1 MDLSNLNWYSTVISL
16 LALIVTYCI
25 VEPLKVAISELKSSV
40 DDLKVEMKL
49 NRQTIQSLEQRHVR
63 IEEQVKT
70 LFSENDVQNDRLKEL
85 ERRCNCTCSDCT
97 NK

>member
-1 MDLSNLNWYSTVISL
+1 MEFGNLNWYSTVISL
-16 LALIVTYCI
+16 LALVVTYCI
-25 VEPLKVAISELKSSV
+25 VEPLKVAISELKASV

-85 ERRCNCTCSDCT
+85 ERKCNCSCSECT

>member
-1 MDLSNLNWYSTVISL
+1 MGLDLNWYSTVISL

-25 VEPLKVAISELKSSV
+25 VEPLKTAISELKLSI

-49 NRQTIQSLEQRHVR
+49 NRQAIQSLEQRHAR

-70 LFSENDVQNDRLKEL
+70 LFSENDEQNERLKEL
-85 ERRCNCTCSDCT
+85 EHRCKDCREFR
-97 NK
+97 N